1 MPSSPESFKKL
12 HETRGAAVSLW
23 LKLKGGGQQDMPRT
37 FGIDVMIGIVACIT
51 LTVTIPV
58 MKAAEAPERTWQFA
72 ERSGGNC
79 QSDCQWDSIRCS
91 SDCSMANDTS
101 QFKCHRNCAITKN
114 KCIEGCGR
122 RESLSRVVDGE
133 QRRETSR
140 HDAVGDG
147 PGTLC
152 KSSQEVLNLA
162 LASVYWFFH
171 LLYEQSYD
179 KRAEPKNGYETRDN
193 RERLIDEG
201 RQWFK
206 KKLWLETNVTGR
218 NIRSAHHK
226 TGGADV
232 LNDPHF
238 AEKPLVS

>member
-1 MPSSPESFKKL
+1 
-12 HETRGAAVSLW
+12 
-23 LKLKGGGQQDMPRT
+23 
-37 FGIDVMIGIVACIT
+37 
-51 LTVTIPV
+51 
-58 MKAAEAPERTWQFA
+58 
-72 ERSGGNC
+72 
-79 QSDCQWDSIRCS
+79 
-91 SDCSMANDTS
+91 MANDTS

-147 PGTLC
+147 PGTLY
-152 KSSQEVLNLA
+152 KSSQKVLNLP
-162 LASVYWFFH
+162 LSSVHWFFH